1 MELMQFRIADT
12 FTASL
17 GRLPNEQQKAAK
29 TTAFDLQVNPAQ
41 PGHSLHRIAS
51 ARDANFWSARVS
63 QDIRIVVHR
72 TDDGLTLC
80 YVGHHD
86 DAYRWAERRK
96 LETHPTTGAAQLVE
110 LREVVQEI
118 AVPVF
123 VEAEQAASP
132 KPPLFAHVPD
142 EQLLGYGVPA
152 EWLTDVR
159 VANEDSVLDL
169 ADHLPAEAAEA
180 LLELAVGKTPQP
192 TLPAPSGAD
201 PFSHPD
207 ALRRFRIMNNMDE
220 LAAAL
225 EYPWEKWTVF
235 LHPAQQGLVERNF
248 NGPARVSGSAGTGK
262 TVVALHRAAFLTRS
276 DSNARI
282 LLTTFSDALSNL
294 LRTKL
299 QLLIHRELE
308 PDDRIVIDS
317 LDAVV
322 TSLFETTFELAVLAP
337 RETVEALM
345 EDSAGLADSN
355 FSTTFLMAEWER
367 VVDAWQLSSWEEYR
381 DVSRIGRFRRLSET
395 QRRALWPVFDR
406 VKQGL
411 RDQRLTTKAEMFGRL
426 SQVVGRQERPPFDH
440 IVVDEAQ
447 DVSVAQL
454 RFLASLAGGR
464 PNGLFFAGDLGQRI
478 FQLPFSWKE
487 LGVDVRGRSQTLR
500 INYRTSHQ
508 IRTQADRLLDPEM
521 SDVDG
526 NLEERKGTVSVFNG
540 PKPIIYVVEDEDTE
554 SAMVRKWL
562 AARISEGLQPDEMS
576 VFVRSLDQVSRAVD
590 AVNSSGLPFEVLDRQ
605 LKAAEGC
612 LTIGTMHLAKGLEF
626 RAVVVM
632 ACDSE
637 VIPLQSRIE
646 STVYEAELEEVYNT
660 ERNLLYVAC
669 TRARDYLLVTGV
681 RPASEFLDDLA
692 V

>member
-1 MELMQFRIADT
+1 MQFRIADT

-17 GRLPNEQQKAAK
+17 GRLTNDEQRAAK

-41 PGHSLHRIAS
+41 PGHSLHRIAG

-72 TDDGLTLC
+72 TDEGVTLC

-86 DAYRWAERRK
+86 EAYRWAERRK

-110 LREVVQEI
+110 LREVIQEI

-123 VEAEQAASP
+123 VEAERAAPP
-132 KPPLFAHVPD
+132 KPPLFPHLPD
-142 EQLLGYGVPA
+142 DQLLGYGVPV
-152 EWLTDVR
+152 EWLEDVKI
-159 VANEDSVLDL
+159 ATEDNVLDL

-192 TLPAPSGAD
+192 SLPATSGAD

-235 LHPAQQGLVERNF
+235 LHPAQQGLVERKF

-262 TVVALHRAAFLTRS
+262 TVVALHRAAFLTNS
-276 DSNARI
+276 DPNARI
-282 LLTTFSDALSNL
+282 LLTTFTDALANL
-294 LRTKL
+294 LRSKL
-299 QLLIHRELE
+299 QFLLHRETN
-308 PDDRIVIDS
+308 DKIVIDS
-317 LDAVV
+317 LDAVGL
-322 TSLFETTFELAVLAP
+322 TLHEDLFESAALAP
-337 RETVEALM
+337 RETVETLL
-345 EDSAGLADSN
+345 ESSASLSDTN
-355 FSTTFLMAEWER
+355 FSITFLLAEWER

-395 QRRALWPVFDR
+395 QRRALWPVFER
-406 VKQGL
+406 VKQSL
-411 RDQRLTTKAEMFGRL
+411 RDQGLTTRAEVFVRL
-426 SQVVGRQERPPFDH
+426 SQVVGQRERPLFDY

-478 FQLPFSWKE
+478 FQQPFSWKE
-487 LGVDVRGRSQTLR
+487 LGVEVRGRSQTLR

-540 PKPIIYVVEDEDTE
+540 PKPTIHVLEDAAAE
-554 SAMVRKWL
+554 SAIVGKWL
-562 AARISEGLQPDEMS
+562 TARISEGLQPNEMS

-590 AVNSSGLPFEVLDRQ
+590 AAKSSGLPFGVLDRK
-605 LKAAEGC
+605 LDSVEGR
-612 LTIGTMHLAKGLEF
+612 LTIGTMHQAKGLEF

-646 STVYEAELEEVYNT
+646 STVDEAELEEVYNT

-669 TRARDYLLVTGV
+669 TRARDHLLVTGV